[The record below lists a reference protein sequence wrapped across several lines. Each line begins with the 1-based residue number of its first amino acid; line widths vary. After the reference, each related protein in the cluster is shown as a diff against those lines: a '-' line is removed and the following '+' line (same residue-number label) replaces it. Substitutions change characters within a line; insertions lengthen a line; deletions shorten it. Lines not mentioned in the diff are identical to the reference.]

1 MQEDAQ
7 IEPDWDLVAQPAPDF
22 VVDQR
27 VNCLL
32 SETAIGK
39 TPSPNTR

>member
-27 VNCLL
+27 
-32 SETAIGK
+32 IIW
-39 TPSPNTR
+39 